1 VAVMG
6 IKRLALAALALGV
19 AVTVTTACSRSPSGR
34 GDAGP
39 PPAPRPG
46 EIAPDFSL
54 PSATGGTLALTEFRG
69 ESPVLLYFSMG
80 PG

>member
-1 VAVMG
+1 MAVMSV
-6 IKRLALAALALGV
+6 KLAALAALALGM
-19 AVTVTTACSRSPSGR
+19 AVTTACARSPSGD
-34 GDAGP
+34 GEAGP
-39 PPAPRPG
+39 APAPRRG
-46 EIAPDFSL
+46 EVAPEFSL